1 MMPVMLRHK
10 IRLGF
15 IGLLV
20 MLLLVGLLGWRGL
33 RVQGAAAGHSDSVV
47 RVMLTSLAN
56 FRAEVGNLR
65 RFEKDML
72 INAGLGDAGK
82 VKEYRGKWE
91 DAVKAAEAQLAVL
104 GSADPMLQDDADKL
118 KQQADQF
125 RSLLSA
131 YAGGMRG
138 VADGMTAGG
147 DLKALYESVKKVREP
162 THLLEDA
169 TVKAYASALKEI
181 EAHTEERNTGQ
192 QSAIRWS
199 LLVLLAALVLGAG
212 LAWKISGDISTPL
225 SRMES
230 DLEQAA
236 SQRDLRQQWVSK
248 AQDEIGRMTQALGS
262 LMQALRSTLQES
274 QRISAEVK
282 QAATGMSQRAGQ
294 VETVSGEQ
302 ADAAASTASA
312 VEQLSVSIRVVS
324 DNARGVANDVEQVQH
339 AASSGSQ
346 VATEAAHALQGIA
359 GVVTDASRGVDQLGQ
374 RSIEIGGIAQSI
386 KEIADQTNLLA
397 LNAAIEAA
405 RAGEQGRGFAVVAD
419 EVRKLAERTGQAT
432 NEITRIIAAVQDDTR
447 QAVGS
452 MQEVST
458 RVQHGVGLTA
468 SVADS
473 LQQIRGLAEQSVVKA
488 SDISTAISEQGVAS
502 DIISRNVEQIASMT
516 ESNHEAMTQVRKL
529 SDELSA
535 QAVEQDR
542 LIAQFKI

>member
-1 MMPVMLRHK
+1 MAWAR
-10 IRLGF
+10 
-15 IGLLV
+15 
-20 MLLLVGLLGWRGL
+20 
-33 RVQGAAAGHSDSVV
+33 
-47 RVMLTSLAN
+47 
-56 FRAEVGNLR
+56 
-65 RFEKDML
+65 
-72 INAGLGDAGK
+72 
-82 VKEYRGKWE
+82 
-91 DAVKAAEAQLAVL
+91 
-104 GSADPMLQDDADKL
+104 
-118 KQQADQF
+118 
-125 RSLLSA
+125 
-131 YAGGMRG
+131 
-138 VADGMTAGG
+138 GG
-147 DLKALYESVKKVREP
+147 DLKALYEAVKKVREP
-162 THLLEDA
+162 THQLEDA
-169 TVKAYASALKEI
+169 TAKAYAAALKEI
-181 EAHTEERNTGQ
+181 EANTEERNAGQ

-199 LLVLLAALVLGAG
+199 LLVLLAAVVLGTG
-212 LAWKISGDISTPL
+212 LAWKISGDIGTPL
-225 SRMES
+225 GRMEA

-236 SQRDLRQQWVSK
+236 AQRDLRHQWVVK

-262 LMQALRSTLQES
+262 LMQALRNTLQES

-282 QAATGMSQRAGQ
+282 QAAGGMSQRAGQ
-294 VETVSGEQ
+294 VETVSAEQ

-452 MQEVST
+452 MQEVSS

-516 ESNHEAMTQVRKL
+516 ESNHEAMTQVRRL

-535 QAVEQDR
+535 QATEQDR

>member
-1 MMPVMLRHK
+1 
-10 IRLGF
+10 
-15 IGLLV
+15 
-20 MLLLVGLLGWRGL
+20 
-33 RVQGAAAGHSDSVV
+33 
-47 RVMLTSLAN
+47 
-56 FRAEVGNLR
+56 
-65 RFEKDML
+65 ML

-91 DAVKAAEAQLAVL
+91 DSVKAAEAQLNVL
-104 GSADPMLQDDADKL
+104 SSADPMLQDDADKL
-118 KQQADQF
+118 KQQAEQF
-125 RSLLSA
+125 RGLLSA

-138 VADGMTAGG
+138 VADGMGAGG
-147 DLKALYESVKKVREP
+147 DLKALYEAVKKVREP
-162 THLLEDA
+162 THQLEDA
-169 TVKAYASALKEI
+169 TTKAYAAALKEI
-181 EAHTEERNTGQ
+181 EANTEERNAGQ
-192 QSAIRWS
+192 QAAIRWS
-199 LLVLLAALVLGAG
+199 LLVLLAAVVLGSG
-212 LAWKISGDISTPL
+212 LAWKISRDISTPL
-225 SRMES
+225 GRMEA

-236 SQRDLRQQWVSK
+236 AQRDLRHQWIAK

-262 LMQALRSTLQES
+262 LMQALRNTLQES

-282 QAATGMSQRAGQ
+282 QAAGGMSQRAGQ
-294 VETVSGEQ
+294 VETVSAEQ

-452 MQEVST
+452 MQEVSS

-516 ESNHEAMTQVRKL
+516 ESNHEAMTQVRRL

-535 QAVEQDR
+535 QATEQDR